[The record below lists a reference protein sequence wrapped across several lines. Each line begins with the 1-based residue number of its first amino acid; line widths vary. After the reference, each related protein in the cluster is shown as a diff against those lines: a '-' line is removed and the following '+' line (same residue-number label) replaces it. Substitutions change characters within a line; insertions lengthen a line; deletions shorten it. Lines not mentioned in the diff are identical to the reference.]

1 MTEEHVTI
9 LFVNSVIVL
18 FKEKYDKKYR
28 IKE

>member
-9 LFVNSVIVL
+9 LFVNSDIVL